1 MGGFKTAS
9 QYLDIYVSTILT
21 FFLPTIN
28 SRKKTHSPETKLL
41 LDPLHYYLPR
51 RETSEKVTRVGARLG
66 LIVTTDQH
74 GNWKRKAVT
83 LLPWERGREG
93 WRVVLGGEGFLAAL
107 AALYL
112 QLGGH

>member
-1 MGGFKTAS
+1 M
-9 QYLDIYVSTILT
+9 
-21 FFLPTIN
+21 
-28 SRKKTHSPETKLL
+28 
-41 LDPLHYYLPR
+41 LDPLHYLPGK
-51 RETSEKVTRVGARLG
+51 ETSETRVGARVG

-74 GNWKRKAVT
+74 GNWKRKAAL

-93 WRVVLGGEGFLAAL
+93 GKMEGCLGGERFLAAL